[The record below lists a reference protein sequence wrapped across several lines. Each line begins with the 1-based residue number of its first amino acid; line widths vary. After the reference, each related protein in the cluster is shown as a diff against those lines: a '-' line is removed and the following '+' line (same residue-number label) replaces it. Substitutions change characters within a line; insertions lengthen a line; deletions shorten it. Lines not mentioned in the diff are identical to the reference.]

1 VFNSLPKE
9 DRNSIA
15 GAEPTRRDQILRQ
28 MWQMQQNNRTQ
39 QNSPQQMLFSGGG
52 SPSFGNQTRA
62 APANQMY
69 HQSQMMQPNQL
80 MSQQSFPNQSFM
92 MDTYALSSAL
102 LMSTLCVA
110 EVGWISKW

>member
-1 VFNSLPKE
+1 
-9 DRNSIA
+9 
-15 GAEPTRRDQILRQ
+15 
-28 MWQMQQNNRTQ
+28 MQQNNRTQ
-39 QNSPQQMLFSGGG
+39 QNGPQQMLFSGVGG

-92 MDTYALSSAL
+92 MDTYALPSAPP
-102 LMSTLCVA
+102 TTT
-110 EVGWISKW
+110 